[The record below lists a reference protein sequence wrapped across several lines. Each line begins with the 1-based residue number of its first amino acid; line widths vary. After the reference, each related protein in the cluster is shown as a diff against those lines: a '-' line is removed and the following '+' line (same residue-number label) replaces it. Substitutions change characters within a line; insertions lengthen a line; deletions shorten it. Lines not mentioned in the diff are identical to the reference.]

1 MLAAQ
6 KYLNVVNSRG
16 QRDLKLTRV
25 YRGLR
30 KPELFLMAYMNLYAN
45 QGAMTPG
52 IDPSDTIDGMSM
64 KRINDI
70 IHQLEEGSF
79 EWKPARRVSI
89 QKPNGGQRLLGIP
102 GWTDKLV
109 QEAIRLIL
117 MAYYEPR
124 FSHRS
129 HGFRPNKGC
138 HTALEEI
145 VKGWRG
151 VKWFIE
157 ADIKGCFD
165 NINHDVL
172 LTIISRDIHDARLLN
187 LLREMLKAG
196 YLENWQYR
204 QTYSG
209 IPQGGVL
216 SPLLANIYLNEL
228 DQFIE
233 GHLVLEWTRGT
244 QRRPNPEY
252 QRLKNRVEYLRAK
265 ERLTEDELRELNEK
279 EKRRRTLPSGDPY
292 DPNYRRLRYVRYADD
307 FLLGFIGPR
316 SEAEAIKEQI
326 SQFLEQHLR
335 LKMST
340 EKTLITHATTQRAR
354 FLGYEVHVAMANSK
368 RCHGRRSINSQPML
382 TVPKDVIEAW
392 DRRHKQRGKT
402 VHRPILLNH
411 SDYDIVRTYEQ
422 ELTGV
427 IDYYSKAINVN
438 QWNKVRYTFLQ
449 SLVKTLAGKHRQ
461 SIRWVYR
468 RYSYQPEDGRK
479 GIRVIQERDGYRSL
493 VTTFGTRRI
502 RYDRQ
507 AHFTDSVRLPI
518 RYNKRAELA
527 QRLQSAACEL
537 CGSAYQSLEV
547 HHIRK
552 LSALNRYG
560 KEVPHWVQ
568 RMSAIRRKTLVVCR
582 SCHESIHAGR
592 YDGEKIRGH

>member
-1 MLAAQ
+1 MLNAQ
-6 KYLNVVNSRG
+6 KYLNIVHSRG
-16 QRDLKLTRV
+16 QRDLKLNRV

-52 IDPSDTIDGMSM
+52 TDPTDTIDGMAW

-70 IHQLEEGSF
+70 IYQLEEGSY

-89 QKPNGGQRLLGIP
+89 QKPNGGLRLLGIP

-117 MAYYEPR
+117 MAYYEPH
-124 FSHRS
+124 FSSHS

-138 HTALEEI
+138 HTALGEI
-145 VKGWRG
+145 VNGWRG

-172 LTIISRDIHDARLLN
+172 LTIISRDIQDAKLFK
-187 LLREMLKAG
+187 LLRDMLKTG
-196 YLENWQYR
+196 YLENWQYH

-209 IPQGGVL
+209 TPQGGVL
-216 SPLLANIYLNEL
+216 SPLLANIYLHEL

-233 GHLVLEWTRGT
+233 SQLVPEWTRG
-244 QRRPNPEY
+244 RRRQPNPEY
-252 QRLKNRVEYLRAK
+252 QQLSNRVEYLRGK
-265 ERLTEDELRELNEK
+265 ERLTKDERRELNDK
-279 EKRRRTLPSGDPY
+279 EKRRRTIPSGDPH

-316 SEAEAIKEQI
+316 REVEVIKKQI

-340 EKTLITHATTQRAR
+340 GKTLITHATNQRAR
-354 FLGYEVHVAMANSK
+354 FLGYEVHMAMANSK
-368 RCHGRRSINSQPML
+368 ICHGRRSINSQPML

-392 DRRHKQRGKT
+392 DQRYKQRGKPI
-402 VHRPILLNH
+402 HRPILLNH

-427 IDYYSKAINVN
+427 INYYSKAINVN
-438 QWNKVRYTFLQ
+438 HWNKVRYTFLQ
-449 SLVKTLAGKHRQ
+449 SLVKTLAGKHKQ

-468 RYSYQPEDGRK
+468 KYSYKPEDGRK
-479 GIRVIQERDGYRSL
+479 GIRVKLERDRHRPL

-502 RYDRQ
+502 QYDRQ
-507 AHFTDSVRLPI
+507 AHINDSVRMPI
-518 RYNKRAELA
+518 RYNKRSELA
-527 QRLQSAACEL
+527 QRMQSTTCEL
-537 CGSAYQSLEV
+537 CVSTNQTLEV

-552 LSALNRYG
+552 LSDLNRDG
-560 KEVPHWVQ
+560 KEAPHWVQ
-568 RMSAIRRKTLVVCR
+568 RMSAMRRKTLVVCH
-582 SCHESIHAGR
+582 SCHERIHAGR
-592 YDGEKIRGH
+592 YDGKKIRGN